1 MTFVLMFQ
9 LWVPGR
15 VRGLPDSQV
24 PCPLQRGL
32 REQRRGRGGGDER
45 RLGAGARN
53 RLPQAPDLKEILIS
67 REQAHQD
74 HHQETYQKV
83 RVWHEFNLQLRKQC
97 AYVIL
102 TPARLSGS
110 SHWTK
115 MGSN

>member
-1 MTFVLMFQ
+1 MIFLLMFG

-24 PCPLQRGL
+24 PCPVQRGL
-32 REQRRGRGGGDER
+32 REQRGWRGGGDERR

-67 REQAHQD
+67 REQAHQN

-83 RVWHEFNLQLRKQC
+83 RVWHEFNLQLR
-97 AYVIL
+97 
-102 TPARLSGS
+102 R
-110 SHWTK
+110 
-115 MGSN
+115 